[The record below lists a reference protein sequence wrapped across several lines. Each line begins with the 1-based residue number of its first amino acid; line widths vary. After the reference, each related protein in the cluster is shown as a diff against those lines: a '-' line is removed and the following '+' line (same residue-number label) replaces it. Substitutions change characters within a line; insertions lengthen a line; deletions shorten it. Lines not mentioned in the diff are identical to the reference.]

1 MGHIG
6 TNGIDKIPQKVTQAA
21 NNPPGQRPEE
31 DSGKDNR
38 QGPKANPDPSTPPI
52 GILIL
57 SRRVKTML
65 RAIKKDKITSLRVE
79 IFKLSTSF
87 SLKCGSFLHTKEKVS
102 VYITLW
108 WQRTRKPYR
117 SLLQGISS

>member
-1 MGHIG
+1 MGLIKYPKKSLRPP
-6 TNGIDKIPQKVTQAA
+6 TIPPA
-21 NNPPGQRPEE
+21 
-31 DSGKDNR
+31 S
-38 QGPKANPDPSTPPI
+38 GPKRIPAKIIGKAPKPILIPSTPPI

-87 SLKCGSFLHTKEKVS
+87 PLKCGSFLHTKEKVS

>member
-38 QGPKANPDPSTPPI
+38 QGPKANPDPLYPANWNPDTEQT
-52 GILIL
+52 GQNN
-57 SRRVKTML
+57 
-65 RAIKKDKITSLRVE
+65 A
-79 IFKLSTSF
+79 
-87 SLKCGSFLHTKEKVS
+87 
-102 VYITLW
+102 
-108 WQRTRKPYR
+108 
-117 SLLQGISS
+117 QGYQKR